1 MRNRSSSCVGP
12 GLLES
17 ALEQCL
23 AHELARNDI
32 GFKVQHPQPVQYK
45 GIQLDCGYRIDLL
58 VEDVLI
64 LELNSVD
71 KLTSSR
77 STIADVHETRGRE
90 DRTVDQFRRDHSK
103 LESGDTSS
111 DCLAFVLFASFVVK
125 TFPLTDV

>member
-1 MRNRSSSCVGP
+1 MIS
-12 GLLES
+12 
-17 ALEQCL
+17 
-23 AHELARNDI
+23 
-32 GFKVQHPQPVQYK
+32 PVQYK

-64 LELNSVD
+64 LELKSVD

-77 STIADVHETRGRE
+77 CTIADVHETRGRV
-90 DRTVDQFRRDHSK
+90 DRTVDQFRRDHSR